1 MKNTNKILFFFL
13 ILSLSNSLYAQHR
26 FNTIKTAYKNKTLSY
41 AQYLEY
47 SALNLFEPDKVPS
60 RYRIEDDV
68 KPLKSGTFLVQEI
81 KNNWQI
87 LNPDVQKI
95 LAKYLSRYDLQHSIL
110 SPSGRFRLHY
120 DATGYNA
127 VDMADKNRNGIPDY
141 IDSAGLYFDYAHY
154 LLIDSLG
161 YNPPAADSAGQGKE
175 FDVYFV
181 HISGAYGITYLEE
194 LVPGRG
200 NAYSCYMNVE
210 NDFRGFQTPRLGSL
224 KVTSAHEYFHAVH
237 VNYAFRDEDVFFM
250 EMCSTWMEDFAHADV
265 NDYLLYLD
273 SFFNRVNY
281 PFSYSNGAYEYGAAL
296 WNHMI
301 VKKYNP
307 DLIRD
312 IWTNIREENA
322 MTSIQKVLS
331 ANNTTFN
338 DELISFGIWNYFT
351 DERNDSDNFYPEGNL
366 YPDVRFAQNKII
378 DGEDFTIIKKMSKLS
393 SIYYQISDTTNN
405 LDIGLIVTNLETPT
419 ATTMDGN
426 YDPAEKDSFS
436 IDLIAL
442 TEDQPLGDEEFFL
455 QNNLVKLT
463 GRHGIRLNVLHQES
477 WRANA
482 VVTLENGGYEIIQF
496 FPMYSTNGNTK
507 RNFIEKIYPNPLV
520 IGENDPVKVKYIV
533 SDEEAGELDIL
544 SSDGRIMKRYRFDAP
559 KYNYHIFQWDG
570 RNEKGHFVSSGIYVL
585 VLRIGNSVDIKK
597 LAIIR
602 K

>member
-1 MKNTNKILFFFL
+1 MKNTCKIFLFL
-13 ILSLSNSLYAQHR
+13 LMLSFSNSLDAQHK
-26 FNTIKTAYKNKTLSY
+26 FNTIKAAFENKALSY

-47 SALNLFEPDKVPS
+47 SALNLFEPDKVPEK
-60 RYRIEDDV
+60 YRLGEDV
-68 KPLKSGTFLVQEI
+68 KPVKSGTFLVQEI
-81 KNNWQI
+81 KNNWQV

-95 LAKYLSRYDLQHSIL
+95 LAKYLSRYDLQYSIL

-127 VDMADKNRNGIPDY
+127 VDTSDRNRNGIPDY

-161 YNPPAADSAGQGKE
+161 YNPPARDSTGQGKE

-181 HISGAYGITYLEE
+181 QIQGAYGITYLEE

-200 NAYSCYMNVE
+200 NAYSCYMTVE
-210 NDFRGFQTPRLGSL
+210 NDFRGFKTPPLGSL
-224 KVTSAHEYFHAVH
+224 KVTSAHEYYHAVH
-237 VNYAFRDEDVFFM
+237 VNYAFRDEDIFFM

-265 NDYLLYLD
+265 NDYLFYLD
-273 SFFNRVNY
+273 YFFNHINY
-281 PFSYSNGAYEYGAAL
+281 PFSYFNGEHEYGAAL

-312 IWTNIREENA
+312 IWTNIRNENA
-322 MTSIQKVLS
+322 MTSIQKVLTS
-331 ANNTTFN
+331 YNTTFN

-351 DERNDSDNFYPEGNL
+351 NERNDSYNFYQEGFL
-366 YPDVRFAQNKII
+366 YPSVRFAQTKTI
-378 DGEDFTIIKKMSKLS
+378 DGEDFTIYKEMSKLS

-419 ATTMDGN
+419 SKDFNGN

-436 IDLIAL
+436 IDLITL
-442 TEDQPLGDEEFFL
+442 TEDQPPGDEDFFL

-463 GRHGIRLNVLHQES
+463 DRHGIRLNVLHQEN

-482 VVTLENGGYEIIQF
+482 VVTLENGEYEIIQF
-496 FPMYSTNGNTK
+496 FPMYAANGNTK
-507 RNFIEKIYPNPLV
+507 RNFIETVYPNPLV
-520 IGENDPVKVKYIV
+520 IGENDPVQMKYIV

-544 SSDGRIMKRYRFDAP
+544 SSDGRLMKRYRFDAP
-559 KYNYHIFQWDG
+559 KYNYHILQWDG
-570 RNEKGHFVSSGIYVL
+570 RNEKGNFVSSGIYVL
-585 VLRIGNSVDIKK
+585 VLRVGNSVDIKK